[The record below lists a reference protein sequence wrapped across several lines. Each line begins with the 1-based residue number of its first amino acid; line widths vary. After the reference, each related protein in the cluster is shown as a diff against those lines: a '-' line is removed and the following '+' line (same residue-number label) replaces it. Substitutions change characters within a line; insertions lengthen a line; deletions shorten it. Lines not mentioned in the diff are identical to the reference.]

1 MKIPCAIYR
10 GGTSKPI
17 FFMED
22 DLPKDAKKR
31 DQVVLEAFGT
41 PDVRQIDL
49 RPWTETLPLE
59 QGQAGFEK
67 ITHHPGPTLK
77 IVFRI

>member
-17 FFMED
+17 FFMEN

-31 DQVVLEAFGT
+31 DGIVLEAFGT
-41 PDVRQIDL
+41 SDVRQIAGL
-49 RPWTETLPLE
+49 GGANPLARLLID
-59 QGQAGFEK
+59 GNVYVR
-67 ITHHPGPTLK
+67 H
-77 IVFRI
+77 